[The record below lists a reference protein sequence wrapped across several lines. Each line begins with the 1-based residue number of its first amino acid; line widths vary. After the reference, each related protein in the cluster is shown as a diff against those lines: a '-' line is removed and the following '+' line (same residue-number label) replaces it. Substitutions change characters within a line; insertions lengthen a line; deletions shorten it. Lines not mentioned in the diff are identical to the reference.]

1 MAISFPTGLDNLTN
15 PKNDDKLNNPDH
27 AGQHSDAND
36 ILEALQVKVGVDNSA
51 VESSH
56 DYKIAQLE
64 TNKLTDP
71 LTTRGDIIIR
81 GEEAT
86 IRLAKGSNGQVLK
99 MGANEPD
106 WANETDTTYDK
117 ATGSELDTGTNDTK
131 YATAKALDDSKYF
144 KSDETVTL
152 TNKTIDADD
161 NTISNIES
169 LIVNSQS
176 TADASS
182 ITPTGNYKENEH
194 YVTALEQALT
204 INAPSGTASNG
215 NTLMIRIKDDGTTR
229 SLTWNSAY
237 TWIGTTEPEDTTA
250 SKVLYV
256 GAIYNSTSEKWEVLS
271 VVEED

>member
-1 MAISFPTGLDNLTN
+1 MATITSLETTDNGADSRTTINTN
-15 PKNDDKLNNPDH
+15 FGNLNTDKLENINSESIADLSDVDSI
-27 AGQHSDAND
+27 AGITDGK
-36 ILEALQVKVGVDNSA
+36 ILKWD
-51 VESSH
+51 
-56 DYKIAQLE
+56 
-64 TNKLTDP
+64 TNKFV
-71 LTTRGDIIIR
+71 
-81 GEEAT
+81 
-86 IRLAKGSNGQVLK
+86 LA
-99 MGANEPD
+99 D
-106 WANETDTTYDK
+106 DDDTTYEK
-117 ATGSELDTGTNDTK
+117 ASGSELDTGTNDTK
-131 YATAKALDDSKYF
+131 YATAKALDDSEYK
-144 KSDETVTL
+144 KSSEL
-152 TNKTIDADD
+152 K
-161 NTISNIES
+161 
-169 LIVNSQS
+169 NSQS

-182 ITPTGNYKENEH
+182 ITPTGDYPENEH